1 MNGSP
6 TAQVLVVPHSPAA
19 VTSKLCAAM
28 APLSASVWVTVLSHV
43 LPLARSW
50 DEVRAVT
57 GQTPNFTASSRW
69 DFGVTYCLVAQSCRT
84 LCDPR
89 DCRPPGSSVRGI
101 SQART
106 LEWVA
111 IPPPGGLPDPW
122 MEPVTAALQAD
133 SLPLSLH
140 GSPIILPAVIQ
151 EWQKLLASHRN
162 RS

>member
-1 MNGSP
+1 MVCGR
-6 TAQVLVVPHSPAA
+6 LVVQSVSDSCNPMDY
-19 VTSKLCAAM
+19 TS
-28 APLSASVWVTVLSHV
+28 
-43 LPLARSW
+43 
-50 DEVRAVT
+50 
-57 GQTPNFTASSRW
+57 
-69 DFGVTYCLVAQSCRT
+69 
-84 LCDPR
+84 
-89 DCRPPGSSVRGI
+89 PGSSVHGI

-151 EWQKLLASHRN
+151 E
-162 RS
+162 